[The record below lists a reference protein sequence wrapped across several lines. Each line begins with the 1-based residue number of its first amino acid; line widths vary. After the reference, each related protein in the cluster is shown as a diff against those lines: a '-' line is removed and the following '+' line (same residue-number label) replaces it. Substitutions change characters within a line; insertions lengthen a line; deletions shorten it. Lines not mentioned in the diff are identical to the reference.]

1 MSGDS
6 VAVVEAFGGTAGKIP
21 YTAYS
26 GSLGTYSSRRKSK
39 PGHPTN
45 NRLSGSRTALVLV
58 GTCTCRL

>member
-6 VAVVEAFGGTAGKIP
+6 VAVVEAFGGTAGKIS

-26 GSLGTYSSRRKSK
+26 RRNSK

-45 NRLSGSRTALVLV
+45 NRLSGSRT
-58 GTCTCRL
+58 GTSRYLYL